1 MIPCVA
7 FSSLCAL
14 ERSLNPLITITT
26 KVQTK
31 ITSPKIEIS
40 NDDNAPFL
48 SSFFLEFIPCLWSA
62 ISIPSILKIRH
73 YTPHKFIKQ
82 RNGKCHFAMIW
93 TVYHTFFNKFVSNRP
108 KTRNVLSKNFR
119 NIGTTVSLR
128 S

>member
-48 SSFFLEFIPCLWSA
+48 SSFFWNLFHVCGVPFQS
-62 ISIPSILKIRH
+62 P
-73 YTPHKFIKQ
+73 
-82 RNGKCHFAMIW
+82 
-93 TVYHTFFNKFVSNRP
+93 
-108 KTRNVLSKNFR
+108 LS
-119 NIGTTVSLR
+119 
-128 S
+128 